1 MQPGVTEEKFKLA
14 LATDLVIY
22 MIKLWT
28 KNSDEPQ
35 VLINELL
42 NAWSQKITASADY
55 MKNQFAE
62 QMAEQQEDIS
72 VDVATILLDINNTEN
87 VILKGEF
94 KSQMR
99 EAIFKGLNIEAPAD
113 K

>member
-1 MQPGVTEEKFKLA
+1 MHPGVTEEKFKLA
-14 LATDLVIY
+14 LATDMIIY

-28 KNSDEPQ
+28 KNSDDPKD
-35 VLINELL
+35 LINELL
-42 NAWSQKITASADY
+42 NAWSQKITASANH

-62 QMAEQQEDIS
+62 QMAEQHEDMTE
-72 VDVATILLDINNTEN
+72 DVANILLDINNTEN
-87 VILKGEF
+87 TLLKGEF

-99 EAIFKGLNIEAPAD
+99 EAIFKGLGIVAPEV

>member
-1 MQPGVTEEKFKLA
+1 MKPAMTEEKFKLA
-14 LATDLVIY
+14 LAVDVILY
-22 MIKLWT
+22 MLQMWT
-28 KNSDEPQ
+28 KDVEDPALTVN
-35 VLINELL
+35 LLL
-42 NAWSQKITASADY
+42 NKWSQRITTNADY
-55 MKNQFAE
+55 MKNQIAE
-62 QMAEQQEDIS
+62 QMSEQDENLS
-72 VDVATILLDINNTEN
+72 VDVANILLDVNNTEN